1 MVRLDKI
8 FLGVQIIFVGDN
20 VVVVADEIDKRDDG
34 DDDETIVPLLF
45 DVLAAIDCD
54 DVEHDD
60 DEQDE
65 NEEEWKNFERCDFLD
80 LPWTLLLLLFLLLAI
95 IESLSFFIDDDDE
108 NDGGGDDDVEVDGGG
123 GDGVGELDAVFHIR
137 ILNASNMFVMYT
149 PGSQILNNFYK

>member
-1 MVRLDKI
+1 M
-8 FLGVQIIFVGDN
+8 
-20 VVVVADEIDKRDDG
+20 
-34 DDDETIVPLLF
+34 
-45 DVLAAIDCD
+45 
-54 DVEHDD
+54 
-60 DEQDE
+60 
-65 NEEEWKNFERCDFLD
+65 D

-108 NDGGGDDDVEVDGGG
+108 NDGGGDDDVEIGGG